1 MFYGR
6 GTFDA
11 AQVANAAQV
20 ASHSKYSD
28 SYMDSYAFEQR

>member
-11 AQVANAAQV
+11 AHAAQV